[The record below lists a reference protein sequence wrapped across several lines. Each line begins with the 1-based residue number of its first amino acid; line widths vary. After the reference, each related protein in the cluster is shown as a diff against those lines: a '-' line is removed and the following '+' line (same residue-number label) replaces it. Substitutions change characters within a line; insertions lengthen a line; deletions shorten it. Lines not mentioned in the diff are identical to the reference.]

1 MEEKLKL
8 VKCKHKASNLVMIR
22 LALGLA
28 RHLLG
33 LGYWLEIHR
42 VKLVVGSSI
51 KICTDMS
58 TGIRS
63 ASVVVGIEIML
74 S

>member
-8 VKCKHKASNLVMIR
+8 MKCKHKASNLVMIR
-22 LALGLA
+22 PALGLA

-42 VKLVVGSSI
+42 VKLVVGPQQKSVL
-51 KICTDMS
+51 ICQEELGVPM
-58 TGIRS
+58 
-63 ASVVVGIEIML
+63 
-74 S
+74 